1 MCIVIFLFRNSSLEV
16 STYEPGLLSSDR
28 LSLFW
33 IEWPDDTSSRTVRIG
48 SGVPGENVLLTY
60 DTKQI
65 TSWPFGLVEAVAI
78 SSAPDTSGVWEFNQF
93 EATANRFYTPDDYEH
108 LPVWTMMREHSY
120 FVFKVAPSL
129 QELTVLFLLPARK
142 K

>member
-1 MCIVIFLFRNSSLEV
+1 M
-16 STYEPGLLSSDR
+16 
-28 LSLFW
+28 
-33 IEWPDDTSSRTVRIG
+33 
-48 SGVPGENVLLTY
+48 
-60 DTKQI
+60 
-65 TSWPFGLVEAVAI
+65 EAVAI